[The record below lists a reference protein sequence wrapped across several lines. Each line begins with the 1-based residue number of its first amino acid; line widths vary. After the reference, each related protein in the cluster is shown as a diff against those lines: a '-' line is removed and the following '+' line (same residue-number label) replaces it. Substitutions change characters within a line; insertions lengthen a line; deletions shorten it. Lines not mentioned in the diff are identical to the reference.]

1 MLPAANIILVKNAL
15 EKQGITN
22 RYIIVG
28 ILATIAKESL
38 FKTQNENLNY
48 TTTSRLRS
56 VFPSYFQTDADALP
70 YVRNPEALANR
81 VYGNKYGNT
90 SPGDGWKY
98 RGRGFNGITFKNNY
112 IRYGNLIGKNLVS
125 NPEIANEL
133 PIAADIAAVYFRDT
147 LPALFQKYGAKNIN
161 DWNNQETAL
170 KAAVN
175 ANAGSGASAYTIG
188 WNLAAAKE
196 FLPTVESFV
205 RPGKILLA
213 PLLLLLTGA
222 YILTR

>member
-1 MLPAANIILVKNAL
+1 MLPAGNIILVKNAL

-22 RYIIVG
+22 RYIVAG

-48 TTTSRLRS
+48 TTTARLRA

-70 YVRNPEALANR
+70 YVSNPEALANR

-112 IRYGNLIGKNLVS
+112 TRYGNLIGKDLVT
-125 NPEIANEL
+125 NPEVANEL
-133 PIAADIAAVYFRDT
+133 PVAADIAAVYFRDT

-161 DWNNQETAL
+161 DWNDQETAL

-175 ANAGSGASAYTIG
+175 ANAGAAASAYTIG
-188 WNLAAAKE
+188 WNLEAAKK
-196 FLPTVESFV
+196 FLPTVQGFV
-205 RPGKILLA
+205 RPGKILIV
-213 PLLLLLTGA
+213 PVLLLVAGAYLLTK
-222 YILTR
+222 